1 MRIGITCHHTYGGSG
16 TVATELGMALAHR
29 GHEVR
34 FICFDRPYRLQDH
47 PNIAFD
53 PVEVMHY
60 PLFED
65 TPTSLSLAVKMR
77 EIVCNH
83 ELDLLHVHYAIPFAT
98 SAYLARQMCSRFRI
112 PFVTTLHGTDITLVG
127 QHPSYF
133 VMTRFSIE
141 QSTAITAVSNW
152 LKHET
157 MDKFDIDRPIQ
168 VIYNSVDL
176 ERFQRRESDCCT
188 RRRYAPNDEPILMH
202 ISNFRPV
209 KRVQDVVR
217 AFARVRKEMPARL
230 LMIGDGPERDPAQ
243 KLARELG
250 VADDVFFPGKQQQV
264 EAFLS
269 IADLYFLP
277 SESESFGLSALE
289 ANACG
294 VPVIGSN
301 AGGLP
306 EVIVEGE
313 TGFLCPV
320 GDVGC
325 MADRALTLLRNPE
338 RRLAMS
344 EAGAGRAR
352 EEFGATKI
360 VEQYEDLYEGIIAGD
375 VGL

>member
-16 TVATELGMALAHR
+16 TVATELGMSLAKR

-47 PNIAFD
+47 PNISFD

-60 PLFED
+60 PLFEN

-77 EIVCNH
+77 EVVCNH

-152 LKHET
+152 LKQET
-157 MDKFDIDRPIQ
+157 LDKFDIDRPIQ

-176 ERFQRRESDCCT
+176 DRFQRREADCCA

-217 AFARVRKEMPARL
+217 AFARVRAQMPARL

-306 EVIVEGE
+306 EVIIEGE

-320 GDVGC
+320 GDVDC
-325 MADRALTLLRNPE
+325 MADRALMLLRNRD
-338 RRLAMS
+338 RRLSMA
-344 EAGAGRAR
+344 EAGARRAR
-352 EEFGATKI
+352 EEFGATRI
-360 VEQYEDLYEGIIAGD
+360 VEQYEELYAGIIAGD